1 MPKTKTPPKARAR
14 TAPAAEAPQS
24 NPNNAVPEPAAV
36 ALEGPGF
43 RTPDVWS
50 PRDRNPRPTG
60 ELTRKAMLVRGI
72 SWTISYSDGPLV
84 FRHGERVA
92 INESEF
98 VNLVTAIDKI
108 DFSDPGTG
116 LRVQRSIRKFRM
128 FDSATGNEIQMEP
141 LPDVECGPGADT
153 RGIFERAAAEKRFE
167 GSEFTTR

>member
-1 MPKTKTPPKARAR
+1 MATKAKTRTRAR
-14 TAPAAEAPQS
+14 TKAPAAEAQPTPQS
-24 NPNNAVPEPAAV
+24 AAPVPAPAVV
-36 ALEGPGF
+36 DQVGM
-43 RTPDVWS
+43 RTPVGWN
-50 PRDRNPRPTG
+50 PKDRNPRPTG

-98 VNLVTAIDKI
+98 AKLVTAIDKI

-128 FDSATGNEIQMEP
+128 FDSATGDEIEMEL
-141 LPDVECGPGADT
+141 LPDVQCGPGSDT
-153 RGIFERAAAEKRFE
+153 RGIFEKAAAEKRFE
-167 GSEFTTR
+167 GSEFTSR

>member
-1 MPKTKTPPKARAR
+1 MATKTKTARTRTKAPTPQPAAQVAPAPAPVALEPVGLR
-14 TAPAAEAPQS
+14 TAPGW
-24 NPNNAVPEPAAV
+24 N
-36 ALEGPGF
+36 
-43 RTPDVWS
+43 RRDV
-50 PRDRNPRPTG
+50 NPRPVG

-98 VNLVTAIDKI
+98 AKLVTAIDKI

-128 FDSATGNEIQMEP
+128 FDIASGDEIEMEP
-141 LPDVECGPGADT
+141 LPDIECGPGADT
-153 RGIFERAAAEKRFE
+153 RGIFERAASEKKFE
-167 GSEFTTR
+167 GSEFTSR

>member
-1 MPKTKTPPKARAR
+1 MATKTKTRAR
-14 TAPAAEAPQS
+14 TAPAAEAPAAQVA
-24 NPNNAVPEPAAV
+24 PVPAPAVMAEA
-36 ALEGPGF
+36 PGF
-43 RTPDVWS
+43 RTPPGWS
-50 PRDRNPRPTG
+50 PRDKNPRPQG
-60 ELTRKAMLVRGI
+60 ELTRLAELCRGV
-72 SWTISYSDGPLV
+72 SWTISYSDAPLV

-98 VNLVTAIDKI
+98 AKLVTAIDKI

-167 GSEFTTR
+167 GQQYTSR

>member
-1 MPKTKTPPKARAR
+1 MTKAKKTPKARAR
-14 TAPAAEAPQS
+14 SAAEQPAAQVAPAPAP
-24 NPNNAVPEPAAV
+24 V
-36 ALEGPGF
+36 ALEPVGLRTAPGWN
-43 RTPDVWS
+43 RRDV
-50 PRDRNPRPTG
+50 NPRPVG

-84 FRHGERVA
+84 FRNGERVA
-92 INESEF
+92 INEFEF
-98 VNLVTAIDKI
+98 QRLSTAIDKI